1 MEKSKA
7 NSFVKRMITAV
18 IMAPVV
24 LLLLFFGAPFVNLF
38 CMICGALLAWE
49 WATLVPN
56 KKNALYACAYA
67 SSVVMASYLPV
78 AFLFFTLAVMLA
90 ITGIVWYKAR
100 GEKYRKLLVLGV
112 PYITLGVASLNWL
125 YELTNNVVLIWFV
138 LVVWGVDVGGYVFGT
153 TIKGPKLAP
162 KISPNKTWAGL
173 FGGMAVSAAVSYL
186 YFCYWGLNHA
196 GWYALS
202 AMVIAVVAQCG
213 DLVESKIKR
222 YLGVKDSSNLIPG
235 HGGIFD
241 RVDGLIFAAPFVVLS
256 FILMFVLIL

>member
-78 AFLFFTLAVMLA
+78 AFLFFTLC
-90 ITGIVWYKAR
+90 W
-100 GEKYRKLLVLGV
+100 LLPV
-112 PYITLGVASLNWL
+112 
-125 YELTNNVVLIWFV
+125 
-138 LVVWGVDVGGYVFGT
+138 
-153 TIKGPKLAP
+153 
-162 KISPNKTWAGL
+162 L
-173 FGGMAVSAAVSYL
+173 FGIRQEEKSIVN
-186 YFCYWGLNHA
+186 FW
-196 GWYALS
+196 
-202 AMVIAVVAQCG
+202 
-213 DLVESKIKR
+213 
-222 YLGVKDSSNLIPG
+222 
-235 HGGIFD
+235 F
-241 RVDGLIFAAPFVVLS
+241 
-256 FILMFVLIL
+256 